1 MSIEIHMDEVDMP
14 PLDKQRYQKKCD
26 RTKFSEPWHVLDTH
40 TNTIVYKG
48 KGKYEN
54 VVIACHNLNKNYYRE
69 LNKASV

>member
-1 MSIEIHMDEVDMP
+1 MIIEIHLDEVDMP

-69 LNKASV
+69 LNKVSV